1 LLASPPIQKNRGL
14 DLEIPSQRFHLLD
27 AKLSLAG
34 EDLRDRR
41 IGESRSGS
49 DLALRFLVGL
59 DQVAQHVDAGNRRDR
74 VVLFLKH
81 FDKYG
86 ECQQIL

>member
-1 LLASPPIQKNRGL
+1 LASPSIEKNRGL
-14 DLEIPSQRFHLLD
+14 DLEKPSQRFDLLD
-27 AKLSLAG
+27 AELSLAG

-81 FDKYG
+81 FDKCG